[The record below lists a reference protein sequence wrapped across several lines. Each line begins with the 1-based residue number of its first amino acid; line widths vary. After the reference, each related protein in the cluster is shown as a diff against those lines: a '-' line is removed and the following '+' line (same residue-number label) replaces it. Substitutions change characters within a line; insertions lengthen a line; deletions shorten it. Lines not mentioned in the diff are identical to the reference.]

1 MCTKLGSE
9 KGLGSRFSVLGYLGF
24 VQTKC
29 SALKRRRWL
38 VQKCFFCQPPN
49 TKASKAGRQFG
60 ISYPSAT
67 PKPLSRTSS
76 QYASRQGHMFHL
88 RPATKKATSVLDNIE
103 RGISANSDETG
114 KTVGFLRYCF
124 CPPPNGTHW
133 SKRKRTFYCTYIRTT
148 DLFWQQLQAL
158 SARSCRSLARNL
170 HSSGYT
176 QSTCSQGGGPC
187 EGFEK
192 RWRTTTTSVRG
203 V

>member
-124 CPPPNGTHW
+124 CPPPTGLTG
-133 SKRKRTFYCTYIRTT
+133 
-148 DLFWQQLQAL
+148 
-158 SARSCRSLARNL
+158 RN
-170 HSSGYT
+170 
-176 QSTCSQGGGPC
+176 
-187 EGFEK
+187 
-192 RWRTTTTSVRG
+192 VRG
-203 V
+203 LSTVRTYVLQIYFGSSYKHCQHDLADH

>member
-124 CPPPNGTHW
+124 CPPPQ
-133 SKRKRTFYCTYIRTT
+133 R
-148 DLFWQQLQAL
+148 D
-158 SARSCRSLARNL
+158 SLVE
-170 HSSGYT
+170 T
-176 QSTCSQGGGPC
+176 
-187 EGFEK
+187 
-192 RWRTTTTSVRG
+192 
-203 V
+203 